1 MKVIFLDI
9 DGVLNTEKR
18 LLNNNGELYVEK
30 DKIELLKEI
39 IDKTKAK
46 VVLSSTWRVLA
57 QSKDSKE
64 YPKYEAFE
72 IELEKHGIAI
82 FGYTPVFLDYRPL
95 EIKMWLE
102 SQSDQEICFVSLDDD
117 FEKKDYDKYGIGDC
131 LIKTDFSTGM
141 TEAHAK
147 RAVELLNREK

>member
-72 IELEKHGIAI
+72 IELEKRGIVI
-82 FGYTPVFLDYRPL
+82 FDYTPVFLDNLVTIGAYTLYKGICGIVMAAINLYIVKL
-95 EIKMWLE
+95 ERGIKE
-102 SQSDQEICFVSLDDD
+102 NIERSGEQSD
-117 FEKKDYDKYGIGDC
+117 
-131 LIKTDFSTGM
+131 
-141 TEAHAK
+141 
-147 RAVELLNREK
+147 

>member
-95 EIKMWLE
+95 EIKLWLA
-102 SQSDQEICFVSLDDD
+102 SQSDKQIYFVRW
-117 FEKKDYDKYGIGDC
+117 G
-131 LIKTDFSTGM
+131 
-141 TEAHAK
+141 
-147 RAVELLNREK
+147 VELQRKD

>member
-72 IELEKHGIAI
+72 IELEKRGIVI
-82 FGYTPVFLDYRPL
+82 FDYTPVFLDNRPL
-95 EIKMWLE
+95 EIKMWIE
-102 SQSDQEICFVSLDDD
+102 SQPNQEIRFVSLDDD
-117 FEKKDYDKYGIGDC
+117 FEKEDYDKYGIGSC
-131 LIKTDFSTGM
+131 LVKTDFSTGM
-141 TEAHAK
+141 TEEHVK
-147 RAVELLNREK
+147 RAVELLNMEK